1 MYFFVI
7 ILYNV
12 ELRIQKKND
21 EDSSYIEI
29 QE

>member
-12 ELRIQKKND
+12 ELRIQKND